1 MTHPPLT
8 SGFIAL
14 HGNRIET
21 LLDTV
26 SAWMQRDPL
35 APLEPEIV
43 LVQSNG
49 MAEWV
54 KMALA
59 RQAGVCAATSVQLP
73 GRFLWETYR
82 RVLGRGEVPARSPLD
97 KTALAWRLMRLLPDV
112 IAEAGFEP
120 IAGYL
125 GGNRIHDDAGRR
137 FQLALRVADLYDQ
150 YQVHRPDWLDAWGE
164 GREVLCNAEG
174 VETALPPDQRWQAR
188 LWQRVLDGL
197 TPAQRALT
205 RPQLHE
211 RVLTRLEAMG
221 DQGAAL
227 PEIRLPR
234 RVVLFGMTHVPLP
247 TLQLLSALSRHSQVL
262 LAIPNPCRFHWA
274 DIMDGRE
281 WLRIARRRL
290 PLREGRDLHAEPLDA
305 MHLHAHP
312 LLAAW
317 GRQARDFVRQ
327 LDAFDDAEAT
337 REHFPMLAIDV
348 FDTNTPADASLLEQ
362 VQCHI
367 RDLLPLA
374 EHPKPMI
381 PAEDRSIVFHLAHSP
396 VRELEILHDQLL
408 KLLAEPPAGK
418 PLRPRDIVVMVPA
431 IDDFAPAIRAVFG
444 QYGRHDQRHIPF
456 DIADLSARASSP
468 LMTAIE
474 WLFRI
479 RHDRCRLSDLT
490 ALLDVPAIAARF
502 GIAEDA
508 LPRLTQWMSG
518 AGIRWGLDASHREG
532 MDLGACGAQNT
543 ALFGLRRML
552 MGYAVGDTHRT
563 LEQPYAG
570 IEPYDEIGGL
580 DAELAGAFAQLIE
593 RLLAWQSDSRRV
605 ATPEQ
610 WAQRLRALL
619 ADLVRATDDSD
630 RQTLGALHDALEAWL
645 DACDEAQFDAP
656 LPLEVAAEALL
667 DALELPALGKRFR
680 AGGITFCTLMPMRA
694 IPFEVVCLLG
704 MNDGDYPRR
713 SPRSDFDLM
722 ALPGQQRPGDRARRD
737 DDRQLMLEALLSAR
751 RVLYVSWC
759 GHSVRDNT
767 EQPPSVL
774 VAQLRDY
781 LAAGWS
787 PEVVAERTT
796 RHPLQPFSRRYF
808 EPDSGLA
815 TYARE
820 WRAAHV
826 DAAASAGTTLDS
838 GTKPETPAI
847 APFVPDPNVPLTIA
861 ELARFLRNPVRAFFR
876 QRLGVIFDGAAEA
889 LPDAEVFGFDKLEEH
904 GLIEELAK
912 AMVAQMETCAPQA
925 LAHFALAPAID
936 RALARIERAGR
947 LPMAGVGIRT
957 RAALGASV
965 LQMLQAWQQAR
976 IAHPIS
982 VQRLPL
988 RHASSGA
995 VLEDWLE
1002 QRFATTPEAGA
1013 ARWIDLNPGRLVEGT
1028 KQDKVRAHKLLYAW
1042 VKCLLAAASGASD
1055 VGLLIGRDATLRIEA
1070 MDPDAARGTLAT
1082 LLEAWQQ
1089 GLSAP
1094 LPVALKTALAFIA
1107 ERDAADTYEGN
1118 ERSSGECEEA
1128 ALARCYP
1135 DFESLV
1141 ADGQFEPLARTLYA
1155 PLADWVSTHIEI
1167 IPHPE
1172 PTPAANLEALA

>member
-1 MTHPPLT
+1 MTYDTLPP
-8 SGFIAL
+8 GFIAL

-26 SAWMQRDPL
+26 AAWMARHPL
-35 APLEPEIV
+35 TPLEPEIV

-59 RQAGVCAATSVQLP
+59 RQAGVCAATAVQLP
-73 GRFLWETYR
+73 GRFLWQTYR
-82 RVLGRGEVPARSPLD
+82 QVLGRGEVPARSPLD
-97 KTALAWRLMRLLPDV
+97 KTTLAWRLMRLLPDV
-112 IAEAGFEP
+112 VAEAGFEP

-125 GGNRIHDDAGRR
+125 GGNRTHDDAGRR
-137 FQLALRVADLYDQ
+137 FQLALRIADLYDQ
-150 YQVHRPDWLDAWGE
+150 YQVHRSDWLDAWGE
-164 GREVLCNAEG
+164 GRELMCNAEG
-174 VETALPPDQRWQAR
+174 VETAPPPDQRWQAR
-188 LWQRVLDGL
+188 LWQRVLEAL

-221 DQGAAL
+221 GQGGV
-227 PEIRLPR
+227 PPDIHLPR

-247 TLQLLSALSRHSQVL
+247 TLQLLAALSRHTQVL

-281 WLRIARRRL
+281 WLRIARRRQ
-290 PLREGRDLHAEPLDA
+290 PLRNGRDLHSEALDA

-337 REHFPMLAIDV
+337 RERFPLSRLDL
-348 FDTNTPADASLLEQ
+348 FDEDTPADASLLEQ
-362 VQCHI
+362 AQHHI
-367 RDLLPLA
+367 RDLRPLA
-374 EHPKPMI
+374 EHPKPTI
-381 PAEDRSIVFHLAHSP
+381 PTKDRSIVFHLAHSP

-408 KLLAEPPAGK
+408 KLLAEPPGGK

-444 QYGRHDQRHIPF
+444 QYGRHDPRHIPF

-474 WLFRI
+474 WLLRI
-479 RHDRCRLSDLT
+479 PHDRCRLSDLT

-508 LPRLTQWMSG
+508 LPRLTQWISG
-518 AGIRWGLDASHREG
+518 AGIRWGLDATHREG
-532 MDLGACGAQNT
+532 LGLGACGAQNT
-543 ALFGLRRML
+543 ALFGLQRML
-552 MGYAVGDTHRT
+552 MGYAVGDTHRA
-563 LEQPYAG
+563 LEQPYAD

-593 RLLAWQSDSRRV
+593 RLLAWQSDSCRV

-610 WAQRLRALL
+610 WAERLRALL
-619 ADLVRATDDSD
+619 ADLVHATDDGD

-645 DACDEAQFDAP
+645 DACDEAEFDAP

-667 DALELPALGKRFR
+667 DALEWPALGKRFR

-787 PEVVAERTT
+787 PETVAERTT
-796 RHPLQPFSRRYF
+796 QHPLQPFSRRYF

-826 DAAASAGTTLDS
+826 AVPGEEGAMHVAGTQ
-838 GTKPETPAI
+838 PEIPPL
-847 APFVPDPNVPLTIA
+847 APFIPDPAVPLTIA
-861 ELARFLRNPVRAFFR
+861 ELARFLRNPVKAFFR
-876 QRLGVIFDGAAEA
+876 QRLGVIFDDPAEA

-904 GLIEELAK
+904 GLVEELAK
-912 AMVAQMETCAPQA
+912 AVVARMETWAPQA
-925 LAHFALAPAID
+925 LAHFALEPAIEQ
-936 RALARIERAGR
+936 ALARIGRAGR
-947 LPMAGVGIRT
+947 LPMAGVGARIRAT
-957 RAALGASV
+957 LGAAV
-965 LQMLQAWQQAR
+965 LQLLHAWQQAR
-976 IAHPIS
+976 TAHPVA

-988 RHASSGA
+988 RHTHRGV
-995 VLEDWLE
+995 VLEDWLG
-1002 QRFATTPEAGA
+1002 QRFATTPDTGA
-1013 ARWIDLNPGRLVEGT
+1013 TLWIELNPGRLLEGT
-1028 KQDKVRAHKLLYAW
+1028 RQDKVRAHKLLYAW
-1042 VKCLLAAASGASD
+1042 VKCLLAAASEASD
-1055 VGLLIGRDATLRIEA
+1055 AGLLIGRDATLRIETMA
-1070 MDPDAARGTLAT
+1070 PEAARATLAT

-1094 LPVALKTALAFIA
+1094 LPVALKTALAFVA
-1107 ERDAADTYEGN
+1107 ERNAADAYEGN
-1118 ERSSGECEEA
+1118 ERSTGEGEEA
-1128 ALARCYP
+1128 TLARCYP
-1135 DFESLV
+1135 DFESLI
-1141 ADGQFEPLARTLYA
+1141 ADGQFESLARTLYA
-1155 PLADWVSTHIEI
+1155 PLADWVGTHIEI

-1172 PTPAANLEALA
+1172 PTPAANQEALA